1 MHTLTSSL
9 LLTMLLLA
17 PLSVMAKLPADLKT
31 VGQGDAF
38 YLSVIK
44 VYNASLAVGN
54 NATRTNV
61 LEADVSR
68 CLTLDYAVDLSADKF
83 ALAADTI
90 LKRQHD
96 TATLQSINPQ
106 LAQLHNAYQD
116 VKVGDIYQMCYDAKQ
131 QTTRLLLNDKPLTS
145 VKSAE
150 FANVYFGIWLGEKQ
164 PITQALRESLLKGL

>member
-1 MHTLTSSL
+1 MRTLTCL
-9 LLTMLLLA
+9 LLTALWLT
-17 PLSVMAKLPADLKT
+17 PLSVMANLPAGLKT

-44 VYNASLAVGN
+44 VYNASLSVSS
-54 NATRTNV
+54 NATRANV
-61 LEADVSR
+61 LDADVSR

-90 LKRQHD
+90 LKRQQNA
-96 TATLQSINPQ
+96 ATLQSIRPQ

-116 VKVGDIYQMCYDAKQ
+116 VKAGDIYQLCYDAKQ
-131 QTTRLLLNDKPLTS
+131 QTTHLLLNDKPLTS

-150 FANVYFGIWLGEKQ
+150 FASVYFGIWLGSVDVSPQ
-164 PITQALRESLLKGL
+164 P